1 MRDAVE
7 LEKRGIPT
15 LSVIQDRFEREARAV
30 ARMLGMPDLPM
41 IIEPSADAGY
51 MGSRDASVLLRERR
65 DQVFESLTTAKA
77 RQLTY

>member
-15 LSVIQDRFEREARAV
+15 LSVIQDRFEREARAI
-30 ARMLGMPDLPM
+30 ARMLGMPNLPM

-51 MGSRDASVLLRERR
+51 MGSRDGSALLRERR
-65 DQVFESLTTAKA
+65 DEIFESLMTTKV
-77 RQLTY
+77 RQVTY